1 MLKLAVKV
9 SKSTENP
16 KVNTNINTE
25 TALQDYEGAATSAE
39 IGDHVE
45 LRKYCYWNTENNNNL
60 LSSHRSF

>member
-39 IGDHVE
+39 IGDHVV
-45 LRKYCYWNTENNNNL
+45 LRKHCYWNTQNNTNL
-60 LSSHRSF
+60 LSSHWSF

>member
-1 MLKLAVKV
+1 MVKLAVKV

-39 IGDHVE
+39 IGDHVK
-45 LRKYCYWNTENNNNL
+45 LRKYFTEIL
-60 LSSHRSF
+60 KIKTIY